1 MKNTRTNKN
10 HNTNKKIKTAV
21 IATLTTLTLGFGGV
35 STAIYLQPA
44 HYKGDTFKN
53 EKSSV
58 SSTTSSTSSSSSS
71 QSESTS
77 DSDTNNYYVYTE
89 SNSAEVAN
97 NYSQE
102 TNNNSSNQVNN
113 NQSQETNNNSTTQV
127 QQNTGDRAYQ
137 PTFKIEC
144 VSSKNDLY
152 CVEHI
157 PTGDKTKAIPYE
169 QAESFC
175 TYMEQIAYGKTS
187 LSHTMDENYNSW
199 SGNTEQ
205 SQSSETNEE

>member
-35 STAIYLQPA
+35 STAIYLQPS
-44 HYKGDTFKN
+44 HYKGDTFTNAK
-53 EKSSV
+53 KSV

-71 QSESTS
+71 QSTST
-77 DSDTNNYYVYTE
+77 DNSDTNNYYVYTE
-89 SNSAEVAN
+89 SNSTEVEN

-102 TNNNSSNQVNN
+102 TNNNTTT
-113 NQSQETNNNSTTQV
+113 QETNNDTTTQV
-127 QQNTGDRAYQ
+127 EQNTGDRAYQ
-137 PTFKIEC
+137 PTFKVVC
-144 VSSKNDLY
+144 VSPQNELY

-157 PTGDKTKAIPYE
+157 PTGNKTKAITYE

-175 TYMEQIAYGKTS
+175 TYMEQIAYGETS
-187 LSHTMDENYNSW
+187 LSNTMDENYNTWAS
-199 SGNTEQ
+199 T
-205 SQSSETNEE
+205 SSEANE